1 MSEVPLEA
9 QAHNIPA
16 GPPARSAMRIPI
28 LVGAILVGL
37 TAVVLARL
45 YKRPDPPKDTP
56 APGMTVG
63 SDGVTLADNAPM
75 WSVVKLAPA
84 KPSEPHWTDPVPARI
99 VFDEARTSRLGSP
112 LAGRVTATYVERGQ
126 TVKTGDKLFTVSS
139 PNLAELR
146 ADQAKALV
154 EQTTAKINFDRVKAL
169 VDAGSLPAKELVT
182 AQQEVA
188 EANLAVQLSNQKLS
202 SLKVTGGSEAAM
214 FTMTAPR
221 DGVVVEKTLNVGQN
235 VDPSSTSQ
243 MAIADLSDV
252 WVVAD
257 LFENDVGALAPGAKA
272 KVVVGGTTELDGL
285 VDQVSSVVDP
295 DRHTVPV
302 RVRLA
307 NLDGTLRPN
316 AYAQIKFYDPT
327 AAKVSLPTSAVMSDG
342 AQTYVYM
349 KDKSGALKKQIVVA
363 GSSNGGQM
371 PILSGV
377 QPGDQ
382 VVVQGGILL
391 DNQID
396 LSN

>member
-1 MSEVPLEA
+1 MSEVVEL
-9 QAHNIPA
+9 QQS
-16 GPPARSAMRIPI
+16 GPPAGSTRTAARMPI
-28 LVGAILVGL
+28 LIGAIIIGLVAIML
-37 TAVVLARL
+37 VRL
-45 YKRPDPPKDTP
+45 YKRPDPPKDSP

-63 SDGVTLADNAPM
+63 SDAITLSDSAPM
-75 WSVVKLAPA
+75 WSVVKVAAA
-84 KPSEPHWTDPVPARI
+84 KPSEPHWTDAVPARI

-146 ADQAKALV
+146 ADLAKANV
-154 EQTTAKINFDRVKAL
+154 EQNTAKINFDRVKAL

-188 EANLAVQLSNQKLS
+188 EANLAVQLATQKLS
-202 SLKVTGGSEAAM
+202 SLKVTGGGEAAM

-235 VDPSSTSQ
+235 VDPSSSSQ

-257 LFENDVGALAPGAKA
+257 LFENDVGSLAPGAKT

-295 DRHTVPV
+295 DRHTVPI

-307 NLDGTLRPN
+307 NIDGTLRPN
-316 AYAQIKFYDPT
+316 AYAQIKFFDPT
-327 AAKVSLPTSAVMSDG
+327 PAKVSLPTSAVMSDG
-342 AQTYVYM
+342 AQTYVYI
-349 KDKSGALKKQIVVA
+349 KDKKTGALHKQIVIA
-363 GSSNGGQM
+363 GSANGGQM
-371 PILSGV
+371 PILQGV
-377 QPGDQ
+377 EPGDL

>member
-1 MSEVPLEA
+1 MTEDTPAVPVA
-9 QAHNIPA
+9 PN
-16 GPPARSAMRIPI
+16 GRAMRVPI
-28 LVGAILVGL
+28 LVVALLLGGAAI
-37 TAVVLARL
+37 VLARH
-45 YKRPDPPKDTP
+45 YKRPDPPKETP

-63 SDGVTLADNAPM
+63 SDSVTLANDAPM
-75 WSVVKLAPA
+75 WSVVKVAPA
-84 KPSEPHWTDPVPARI
+84 EAASPHWTDPVPARI

-112 LAGRVTATYVERGQ
+112 LAGRVTAVYVERGQ
-126 TVKTGDKLFTVSS
+126 HVKLGDKLFTVSS

-146 ADQAKALV
+146 ADLSKATV
-154 EQTTAKINFDRVKAL
+154 EQGTAKVNFDRVKAL
-169 VDAGSLPAKELVT
+169 VDSGSLPAKELVS
-182 AQQEVA
+182 AQQQVA
-188 EANLAVQLSNQKLS
+188 EANLAVSLAAQKLS
-202 SLKVTGGSEAAM
+202 SLKVSGGSEAAT

-235 VDPSSTSQ
+235 VDASSTSQ

-272 KVVVGGTTELDGL
+272 KVIVGTTELDGT
-285 VDQVSSVVDP
+285 VDQVSAVVDP

-302 RVRLA
+302 RVRLE

-327 AAKVSLPTSAVMSDG
+327 TAKVALPSSAVMSDG

-349 KDKSGALKKQIVVA
+349 KEKSGALKKRVVVA
-363 GSSNGGQM
+363 GSVNGGKIQ
-371 PILSGV
+371 ILQGV
-377 QPGDQ
+377 EPGDQ

-391 DNQID
+391 DNQIQLD
-396 LSN
+396 N